1 MEKAEHQ
8 TKNSNS
14 VIGGYD
20 MELREAAATF
30 GIPPKI
36 IARME
41 NEGLISLPL
50 DDAGINALSVLSR
63 LWGRMWFVAE
73 SLRSIRGIRERT
85 MLLLFPDHDKI
96 ALYILNTFLGETNL
110 RNLSSEVVKYRVK
123 RAFSVDIEM
132 DRIRGL
138 RKIAVD
144 IRRKKLKFQLGK
156 LNLSYADI
164 LGL

>member
-1 MEKAEHQ
+1 
-8 TKNSNS
+8 
-14 VIGGYD
+14 
-20 MELREAAATF
+20 MELKEASTTF
-30 GIPPKI
+30 GLPSKI

-50 DDAGINALSVLSR
+50 DDAGINALSVLGR
-63 LWGRMWFVAE
+63 LWGRTWFVAE
-73 SLRSIRGIRERT
+73 SLRSIRGARERG
-85 MLLLFPDHDKI
+85 MLLLFPGHDKI
-96 ALYILNTFLGETNL
+96 ERYILNTFLGETNL
-110 RNLSSEVVKYRVK
+110 RNLSSEVVRYRVN
-123 RAFSVDIEM
+123 RAFGVGVDSG
-132 DRIRGL
+132 RILRL